1 MSDEMV
7 NAQQLAKLSGETYDA
22 IDYWSEKGLLV
33 FNRRGRK
40 RLYPSE
46 ANVQR
51 IKRIRD
57 RQNRGHSLEAI
68 RDSFPKD

>member
-1 MSDEMV
+1 MSAEMV

-22 IDYWSEKGLLV
+22 IDHWSEKGLLL

-40 RLYPSE
+40 RLYPRDP
-46 ANVQR
+46 NVQR
-51 IKRIRD
+51 VKTIRD

-68 RDSFPKD
+68 RDSFQKN